1 MFKKSPAKKVAKKST
16 TTAKSF
22 LEEVSDVASQIGKSV
37 REGSAQAIEATG
49 PGLERANEFIHDITD
64 AAGPKL
70 TQTSDRLHEVADR
83 VRSQAGPRL
92 QELSEQGR
100 DRAAKAS
107 ERVTGYS
114 TKAASDASKRFAD
127 TSSQVAGLLASASA
141 PKGVEEFVGRVTGD
155 KKAIKKAQKAAAKR
169 AKDLSKQASKT
180 SKELAKSNKK
190 SNGWNWVV
198 LVLALGAIGAI
209 GYYVWKK
216 LQPVNDPWSEP
227 LPGNRPAD
235 ARPLGSHDA
244 EESTATAPIVSEV
257 EVPAGHGDE
266 EEKDASDAAEVVASD
281 LEDVKDADASGTP
294 GKH

>member
-16 TTAKSF
+16 ATAKSF
-22 LEEVSDVASQIGKSV
+22 LEEVSDVASQIGKTV

-70 TQTSDRLHEVADR
+70 SQTSDRLHEVADR
-83 VRSQAGPRL
+83 VRAQAGPRL

-100 DRAAKAS
+100 DRAAQAS
-107 ERVTGYS
+107 ERVSEYS

-169 AKDLSKQASKT
+169 AKELSKQASKT

-198 LVLALGAIGAI
+198 WVLALGAIGAI
-209 GYYVWKK
+209 GYFVWKK

-244 EESTATAPIVSEV
+244 EESTATAPIVTEV
-257 EVPAGHGDE
+257 EVPEGHGDE
-266 EEKDASDAAEVVASD
+266 KDADDAEVVASD

>member
-100 DRAAKAS
+100 DRAAQAS
-107 ERVTGYS
+107 ERVSEYS

-141 PKGVEEFVGRVTGD
+141 PKGVEELVGRVTGD
-155 KKAIKKAQKAAAKR
+155 KNAVKKAQKAAAKR
-169 AKDLSKQASKT
+169 AKDLS
-180 SKELAKSNKK
+180 NKK

-198 LVLALGAIGAI
+198 WVLALGAIGAI

-266 EEKDASDAAEVVASD
+266 EEKDAEVVASD

>member
-16 TTAKSF
+16 ATAKTF
-22 LEEVSDVASQIGKSV
+22 LEEVSDVASQIGNTV
-37 REGSAQAIEATG
+37 REGSAQALEATG

-70 TQTSDRLHEVADR
+70 SQTSDRLHEVADR
-83 VRSQAGPRL
+83 VRAQAGPRL

-100 DRAAKAS
+100 DRAAQAS
-107 ERVTGYS
+107 ERVSEYS

-169 AKDLSKQASKT
+169 AKELSKQASKT

-198 LVLALGAIGAI
+198 WVLALGAIGAI
-209 GYYVWKK
+209 GYFVWKK

-244 EESTATAPIVSEV
+244 DESTATAPIVTEV
-257 EVPAGHGDE
+257 EVPEGHGDD
-266 EEKDASDAAEVVASD
+266 EKDADAEVVASD